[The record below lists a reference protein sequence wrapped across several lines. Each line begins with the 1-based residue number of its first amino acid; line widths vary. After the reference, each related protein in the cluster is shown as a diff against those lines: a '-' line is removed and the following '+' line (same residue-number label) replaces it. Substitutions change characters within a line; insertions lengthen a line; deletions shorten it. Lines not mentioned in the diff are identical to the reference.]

1 MRRKRVRLGVS
12 RFQAGTEAPSTNQEI
27 HGRRTSACKGL
38 DVHLYIERQDVV
50 HQLVLARE
58 SSTAPVPAPEYGWP
72 HERVSGKV
80 WRAEAGTNGAE
91 KHRDLSLTLDRFW

>member
-58 SSTAPVPAPEYGWP
+58 SSTAPVLAPECGWP
-72 HERVSGKV
+72 DEPVSGRV
-80 WRAEAGTNGAE
+80 WQILECW
-91 KHRDLSLTLDRFW
+91 RDFDFARGGSKTYELF